1 MARLKRDAETL
12 VAKDAGSMFE
22 LDGWIATAPF
32 EDLVG
37 ISIESATAGR
47 AVLTFP
53 FTLKLAQGGG
63 VLHGG
68 ALTTLADTAVAM
80 AIKSLLPE
88 GTVFATTE
96 LGMQFLAPVRQGT
109 VRAEAE
115 VNGPFGRT
123 FTGRADLFDDGGT
136 LVGRFTSTFRV
147 ARGQGFDDEA
157 SDS

>member
-1 MARLKRDAETL
+1 MARLKRDAETPVDGDA
-12 VAKDAGSMFE
+12 VAMFD
-22 LDGWIATAPF
+22 LDGWIDTAPF

-37 ISIESATAGR
+37 ISIESANAGR

-80 AIKSLLPE
+80 AIKSRLPE

-96 LGMQFLAPVRQGT
+96 LNMQFLAPIRQGI
-109 VRAEAE
+109 VRAVAE
-115 VNGPFGRT
+115 VDGPVGRT
-123 FTGRADLFDDGGT
+123 FTGRAELFDAGKA
-136 LVGRFTSTFRV
+136 LVARFTSTFRV
-147 ARGQGFDDEA
+147 ARGQGFTDGA

>member
-1 MARLKRDAETL
+1 MARLKREEETL
-12 VAKDAGSMFE
+12 VAGDASRLFE

-37 ISIESATAGR
+37 ISIESAAAGR

-96 LGMQFLAPVRQGT
+96 LGMQFLAPVRQG
-109 VRAEAE
+109 VVKAIAE
-115 VNGPFGRT
+115 VGAPAGRT
-123 FTGRADLFDDGGT
+123 FLGRAELFDSNEV
-136 LVGRFTSTFRV
+136 LVARFSSTFRV
-147 ARGQGFDDEA
+147 ARGQGFADKE